1 MRFYYEVLE
10 FPRSCLWS
18 NTVPTKAPSVYRF
31 LDWSMDYSNQPVVV
45 SHEHGSTEGSLLLRV
60 NVEAL
65 RLRYHHS
72 YWQTNHRNIIGLRG
86 VNES

>member
-31 LDWSMDYSNQPVVV
+31 LDWSMYYSNQPVVV

-65 RLRYHHS
+65 RLHYS
-72 YWQTNHRNIIGLRG
+72 YWQTNHWNIIGLRG